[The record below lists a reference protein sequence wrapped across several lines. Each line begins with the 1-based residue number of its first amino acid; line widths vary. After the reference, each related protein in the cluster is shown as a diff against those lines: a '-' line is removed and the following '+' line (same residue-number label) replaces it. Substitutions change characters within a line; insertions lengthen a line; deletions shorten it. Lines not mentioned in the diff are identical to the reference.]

1 MVSFGA
7 LIGHVGPRLPTL
19 LLTRGRGFNVHFSE
33 HPEPVAL
40 SPHLT
45 QRILH
50 LRAFYWLSFVL
61 AAVVLAFGAVS
72 LRWGSATFGFGLWL
86 SSSWLILS
94 RLQQVLA
101 GRPAPWTYE
110 MAVTLQ
116 NIMDQGRTEAA
127 CCHHPA
133 PAWGLQAIVCSAC
146 GAVLSPEPRPD
157 LGSST
162 QRWAHYEGPFACS
175 SPMVTR
181 LPNLCPPPSA
191 RKNSLWAV
199 SFRATFEK
207 STSWLVVMEGRPTVG
222 SLIAR
227 VGLTGQL
234 LGQIF
239 LTPMAAF
246 WLTYLLVFT
255 AKGGDF
261 RLSIE
266 DGHDA
271 VDRHGFPVLRHARPD
286 PGPRHGGFMPIRVI
300 EAGGWRLALGL
311 TRHKGSSVHR
321 YEARRRYAASAHG
334 RLFAFGPRAVCC
346 RSCTLDHSWVSSC
359 CSPYRFKCCS
369 PPSRLPLC

>member
-1 MVSFGA
+1 MGLVGTIGMISFGA

-133 PAWGLQAIVCSAC
+133 PVWGLQAIVCRSC
-146 GAVLSPEPRPD
+146 GAVLSREPRPD
-157 LGSST
+157 LGRPRKDGRIRGMLRLLIT
-162 QRWAHYEGPFACS
+162 DGYPFAEPLP
-175 SPMVTR
+175 SP
-181 LPNLCPPPSA
+181 
-191 RKNSLWAV
+191 V
-199 SFRATFEK
+199 SGE
-207 STSWLVVMEGRPTVG
+207 E
-222 SLIAR
+222 
-227 VGLTGQL
+227 
-234 LGQIF
+234 
-239 LTPMAAF
+239 
-246 WLTYLLVFT
+246 
-255 AKGGDF
+255 
-261 RLSIE
+261 
-266 DGHDA
+266 
-271 VDRHGFPVLRHARPD
+271 
-286 PGPRHGGFMPIRVI
+286 
-300 EAGGWRLALGL
+300 
-311 TRHKGSSVHR
+311 
-321 YEARRRYAASAHG
+321 
-334 RLFAFGPRAVCC
+334 
-346 RSCTLDHSWVSSC
+346 
-359 CSPYRFKCCS
+359 
-369 PPSRLPLC
+369 

>member
-1 MVSFGA
+1 MGLVGTIGMVSFGA

-133 PAWGLQAIVCSAC
+133 PAWGCRPLSAAPVGLSFLANPVPILVVHAKM
-146 GAVLSPEPRPD
+146 GA
-157 LGSST
+157 
-162 QRWAHYEGPFACS
+162 YEGCFACS

-181 LPNLCPPPSA
+181 LRNLCPPPSA
-191 RKNSLWAV
+191 RKNSL
-199 SFRATFEK
+199 
-207 STSWLVVMEGRPTVG
+207 
-222 SLIAR
+222 
-227 VGLTGQL
+227 
-234 LGQIF
+234 
-239 LTPMAAF
+239 
-246 WLTYLLVFT
+246 
-255 AKGGDF
+255 
-261 RLSIE
+261 
-266 DGHDA
+266 
-271 VDRHGFPVLRHARPD
+271 
-286 PGPRHGGFMPIRVI
+286 
-300 EAGGWRLALGL
+300 
-311 TRHKGSSVHR
+311 
-321 YEARRRYAASAHG
+321 
-334 RLFAFGPRAVCC
+334 
-346 RSCTLDHSWVSSC
+346 
-359 CSPYRFKCCS
+359 
-369 PPSRLPLC
+369 